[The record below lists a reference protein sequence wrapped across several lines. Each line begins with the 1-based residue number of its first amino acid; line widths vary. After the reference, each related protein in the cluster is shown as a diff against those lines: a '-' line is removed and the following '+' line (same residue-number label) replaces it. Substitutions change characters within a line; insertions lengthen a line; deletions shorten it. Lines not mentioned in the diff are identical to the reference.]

1 VLSISRGGAAC
12 VVVCGVA
19 TGFFA
24 FAFPLPLAFALP
36 LAVAFGAV
44 PLVFAFADDDA
55 DVDGEDLPLTRR
67 CTGLSA
73 VTAAVAAALAAA
85 SASAALFFSSLGW
98 RLLSAG
104 QFDHSVLLQG
114 HFFLQVPAKMQPL
127 LRGRLAMTV
136 QLQELLV
143 LQVLPHHQWVK
154 QQMQALRDQQEL
166 QGQHDHR

>member
-1 VLSISRGGAAC
+1 LSISRGGAAC

-36 LAVAFGAV
+36 LAVAFGA
-44 PLVFAFADDDA
+44 DA
-55 DVDGEDLPLTRR
+55 DADAAADGEDLPLTRR

-85 SASAALFFSSLGW
+85 SASAALFFSSIWW

-104 QFDHSVLLQG
+104 QSDHSVLLQG

-143 LQVLPHHQWVK
+143 LQVLPHHQWVYK
-154 QQMQALRDQQEL
+154 QQVQALRDQQEL